1 MNLLFFMKDI
11 KEESI
16 FIKEAQRLHRFFGD
30 FQVGEYVKYS
40 PAASIGIAVYPR
52 DGRTFEE
59 LYKAAD
65 SALYSVRN
73 GKNSVAFCGTK
84 MNVKM
89 E

>member
-1 MNLLFFMKDI
+1 M
-11 KEESI
+11 
-16 FIKEAQRLHRFFGD
+16 
-30 FQVGEYVKYS
+30 KYS
-40 PAASIGIAVYPR
+40 PAASIGVAVYPR

-65 SALYSVRN
+65 SALYSVKRN
-73 GKNSVAFCGTK
+73 GKNGVAFYETK

>member
-1 MNLLFFMKDI
+1 MKDI

-30 FQVGEYVKYS
+30 FHVGEYVKYS
-40 PAASIGIAVYPR
+40 PAASIGAAVYPR
-52 DGRTFEE
+52 DGRPFEE

-65 SALYSVRN
+65 SALYSVKRN
-73 GKNSVAFCGTK
+73 GKNGVAFYETK